1 MPHPIAAARAAQPA
15 PLPWRIEDIDLG
27 AIDIARV
34 RGDETLFFL
43 VVTSGFVEIAS
54 DLYTRNL
61 CEYYAGDAPVLAWL
75 SGEWEQEEIQ
85 HGRALRA
92 YARAVWPEFDWDHAN
107 AAFFE
112 EYGARCTLDEF
123 EPTRALEMAARCVV
137 ETATASYYRMLHD
150 YTGEPVLKRITGHIK
165 ADEVRHYSYFLHFF
179 DQYAG
184 RERPSRWQVARA
196 VARRVAEASDDDG
209 LIAFRHAFRV
219 RYPDRPFEPRRYD
232 AFRAQLKRIM
242 RRHFPAQM
250 AVRMLLKPVRLPAPV
265 QRLLVPALTRV
276 STLAFV

>member
-1 MPHPIAAARAAQPA
+1 MPQPTAAPLAASTPQ
-15 PLPWRIEDIDLG
+15 LPWRIEDIDLG
-27 AIDIARV
+27 PIDVARV
-34 RGDETLFFL
+34 REDETLFFL

-61 CEYYAGDAPVLAWL
+61 SEYYAGDAQLLAWL
-75 SGEWEQEEIQ
+75 SSHWEHEEVQ

-92 YARAVWPEFDWDHAN
+92 YARAVWPEFDWDRAN

-137 ETATASYYRMLHD
+137 ETGTASYYRMLHD
-150 YTGEPVLKRITGHIK
+150 YTDEPVLKRITGHIK
-165 ADEVRHYSYFLHFF
+165 ADEVRHYSYFLRFF
-179 DQYAG
+179 QEYAR
-184 RERPSRWQVARA
+184 RERPGRWQVARA

-209 LIAFRHAFRV
+209 LIAFRHAFQV
-219 RYPDRPFEPRRYD
+219 RYPERRFELRYYD

-250 AVRMLLKPVRLPAPV
+250 AVRMLLKPVRLPAPIE
-265 QRLLVPALTRV
+265 RLLVPALTRM